1 VRSFHGLASF
11 YQRFVKNFSSI
22 VAPLTE
28 CLKNGSEFWWS
39 ENAQKFFELIK
50 EQLCTVPVLALPD
63 FANTFEIECDVSG
76 DVLLQERRP
85 GTYFSEK
92 FNAA

>member
-1 VRSFHGLASF
+1 M
-11 YQRFVKNFSSI
+11 KNFSSI

-50 EQLCTVPVLALPD
+50 EQLCTVPVLD
-63 FANTFEIECDVSG
+63 NTFEIECDVSG

-92 FNAA
+92 FNGA